1 MRKNFILAIIILIII
16 SSTSTIVFAQS
27 SLNINVVADKSN
39 LKSGEEIIFSMSL
52 SNMEEIDEG
61 VNAYILTLNY
71 NTEQFDFVKAEGAN
85 NWNAPMYNTNTISTG
100 KIKFVSTISNF
111 TKDENEFLKITL
123 KAKQQLSNN
132 DIDITID
139 NISFAAKVNS
149 ETSKVLVDDIKVQLD
164 SKQNSS
170 DNSGNNGS
178 NDNGGTEVNNYNRIE
193 SESIDN
199 LSDKPLPYTGLTR
212 FLILVILTIFLISFI
227 IYMRYKNLKKY
238 IK

>member
-85 NWNAPMYNTNTISTG
+85 NWNAPMYNTNTNTISTG

-139 NISFAAKVNS
+139 KIPNAPTNFSGFVEKLIIPSDASFNIFFNGYFVFPAKRS
-149 ETSKVLVDDIKVQLD
+149 C
-164 SKQNSS
+164 
-170 DNSGNNGS
+170 
-178 NDNGGTEVNNYNRIE
+178 
-193 SESIDN
+193 
-199 LSDKPLPYTGLTR
+199 LSY
-212 FLILVILTIFLISFI
+212 S
-227 IYMRYKNLKKY
+227 
-238 IK
+238 